1 MMKYKKNINKKLK
14 FTLVIWRK
22 WVYTFNHNEFIKSL

>member
-14 FTLVIWRK
+14 
-22 WVYTFNHNEFIKSL
+22 EFRIYSCNMEKMGIYF